1 MELII
6 AGDTI
11 RLNLNP
17 ILSLSPNLKQV
28 VRVPTRL
35 NPDAILDVIITT
47 LSKYYLEPVTKPPI
61 NNDANNGKP
70 SDHLVVIMEPISST
84 LDCPPRQYTTLE
96 FRPITDSGLSEYGQ
110 WLKNQ
115 TWDFLWS
122 EQDAHLK
129 AEILQNFLMKKIL

>member
-1 MELII
+1 MLTAKYGTSLEFII
-6 AGDTI
+6 AGDTN

-61 NNDANNGKP
+61 NNDANTGKP

-84 LDCPPRQYTTLE
+84 IECPQTLDSQSMANGWKI
-96 FRPITDSGLSEYGQ
+96 RPGTFSRVI
-110 WLKNQ
+110 KMP
-115 TWDFLWS
+115 
-122 EQDAHLK
+122 
-129 AEILQNFLMKKIL
+129 I